1 MRLLGCFLVE
11 VRNESKHRY
20 NSPIAS
26 RKISSMADS
35 SLNYSYRP
43 HVIVAGVL
51 LLPYLIPPF
60 AQTALSHVFSL
71 LSHGVAASLA
81 LLYFTFVRN
90 CWVPRLKS
98 LPLSFFVLL
107 FALTLVSIILDR
119 DRAIAADF
127 TELAKPFSLA
137 LVFSLGYTL
146 SWNQDLL
153 RNYIIRPLV
162 ILLALSASLVII
174 ESVPMSWAD
183 AVSDVYVR
191 SRGSLQNKAIGPFS
205 TPYFAGSVYVYM
217 ALSFL
222 SLYITTKKK
231 SFLALFLL
239 GMLLAI
245 LTQSRTVFL
254 AILVSIPVWIGLY
267 LAFHRAIKRQRLNL
281 RKFAFA
287 IVGVFAFSTF
297 ALMIYLFLKDNL
309 GYLILG
315 VNTYFLNLP
324 EHLAKDSGSV
334 GVRMSQIR
342 FVIENNPY
350 VLIGAGIGKGYA
362 GSLESFYALYY
373 YRYGI
378 LGMAIYSLLWISGL
392 RFSWRSMRYAQM
404 EGKDYWSGFFL
415 GLVAFLMVL
424 PILSLSSV
432 ITDQP
437 ILYPLFYTLLGIVYS
452 YYFKVVRFGHKVLL
466 SVEKPVASN

>member
-1 MRLLGCFLVE
+1 MT
-11 VRNESKHRY
+11 ES
-20 NSPIAS
+20 SF
-26 RKISSMADS
+26 
-35 SLNYSYRP
+35 NYSYRP
-43 HVIVAGVL
+43 HVIATGVL
-51 LLPYLIPPF
+51 LLPYFIPPF
-60 AQTALSHVFSL
+60 AETPFSQVFSL
-71 LSHGVAASLA
+71 LSYSIAAGLA
-81 LLYFTFVRN
+81 LLYFTLVRN
-90 CWVPRLKS
+90 FWVPRLKR

-107 FALTLVSIILDR
+107 FALTLVSIILDGN
-119 DRAIAADF
+119 RAIAADF
-127 TELAKPFSLA
+127 SELLKPFFLG

-153 RNYIIRPLV
+153 RNYIIRPLI
-162 ILLALSASLVII
+162 ILLALSALLAII
-174 ESVPMSWAD
+174 ESLPISWAD
-183 AVSDVYVR
+183 VVSDIYVR

-217 ALSFL
+217 ASLFL

-239 GMLLAI
+239 GALLAV

-254 AILVSIPVWIGLY
+254 AIFVSVPVWIGLY

-281 RKFAFA
+281 QRFALA

-297 ALMIYLFLKDNL
+297 ALMIYLFLKDHL

-315 VNTYFLNLP
+315 VDTYLLNLP

-342 FVIENNPY
+342 FVIENNPH
-350 VLIGAGIGKGYA
+350 VLIGAGIGKGYT

-378 LGMAIYSLLWISGL
+378 LGMAIYSLFWISGL
-392 RFSWRSMRYAQM
+392 RFSWRSMRHAQK
-404 EGKDYWSGFFL
+404 EGKAYWSGFFL
-415 GLVAFLMVL
+415 GFVAFLMVL

-432 ITDQP
+432 VTDQP

-452 YYFKVVRFGHKVLL
+452 YYFKVVRFGHKVIL
-466 SVEKPVASN
+466 SVEKPVALN

>member
-11 VRNESKHRY
+11 VRKESKHRS
-20 NSPIAS
+20 NSRIAS
-26 RKISSMADS
+26 RKISFMADS

-43 HVIVAGVL
+43 HVIVVGVL
-51 LLPYLIPPF
+51 LLPYFIPPF
-60 AQTALSHVFSL
+60 AQTALSHVFSV

-127 TELAKPFSLA
+127 SELLKPVFLA
-137 LVFSLGYTL
+137 LVFCLGYSL

-153 RNYIIRPLV
+153 RKYIIRPLV
-162 ILLALSASLVII
+162 MLLMLSASLAII
-174 ESVPMSWAD
+174 ESLPINWAD
-183 AVSDVYVR
+183 VVSNVYVR

-205 TPYFAGSVYVYM
+205 APYFAGSVYVYM

-222 SLYITTKKK
+222 SLYTTTKKK
-231 SFLALFLL
+231 SFLALFFL
-239 GMLLAI
+239 GALLAV

-254 AILVSIPVWIGLY
+254 AIFVSVPVWIGLY
-267 LAFHRAIKRQRLNL
+267 LAFHRAIKRQRLNIQ
-281 RKFAFA
+281 KFAFV
-287 IVGVFAFSTF
+287 IIGFFGFSTF
-297 ALMIYLFLKDNL
+297 ALMIYLLLKDHL

-315 VNTYFLNLP
+315 VNTYLFDLP
-324 EHLAKDSGSV
+324 EHLANDSGSV

-342 FVIENNPY
+342 FAIENNPY
-350 VLIGAGIGKGYA
+350 VLIGAGIGKGYT
-362 GSLESFYALYY
+362 GSLESFYALYH
-373 YRYGI
+373 YRYGL
-378 LGMAIYSLLWISGL
+378 LGMAMYSLLWISGL
-392 RFSWRSMRYAQM
+392 RFSWRSMRHAQR
-404 EGKDYWSGFFL
+404 EGKTYWSGFFL
-415 GLVAFLMVL
+415 GFVAFVMVL

-437 ILYPLFYTLLGIVYS
+437 ILYPLFYTLLGVVNS
-452 YYFKVVRFGHKVLL
+452 YYFKVVRSGHKVILTPEQ
-466 SVEKPVASN
+466 SVAFN